1 MLETV
6 KKIVKIL
13 DDKKGLDIEVYHV
26 EAETTLTEYVVL
38 ATGTS
43 STHAKSLAGYVEE
56 IMKTEEKIMVH
67 HSEGYNN
74 SGWVLLDFGFALVN
88 VMEQEQRE
96 YYNLSDKWKESKKLD
111 LEV

>member
-1 MLETV
+1 MLEQI
-6 KKIVKIL
+6 KKIAKII

-26 EAETTLTEYVVL
+26 EEATTLTEYIVL

-43 STHAKSLAGYVEE
+43 STHVKAVAGYVEE
-56 IMKTEEKIMVH
+56 ILKTEEGIAVH

-88 VMEQEQRE
+88 VMEQEMRE
-96 YYNLSDKWKESKKLD
+96 HYNLEDLWKDTVKLD
-111 LEV
+111 LGV